1 MSTNSRIA
9 ILNQDNTVE
18 SIYCHW
24 DGYLSNNGNILLNHY
39 QDEAKVRELIS
50 LGQISLLEMN
60 VKPVGNTHSF
70 ENIEADCTVA
80 YHRDRGEKLGIDKHV
95 SLVNWQR
102 QSQRQEY
109 NYIWI
114 DGKWYYNDGHKK
126 SLKALIE
133 LTVENTSDEG

>member
-9 ILNQDNTVE
+9 ILNQDGKVE
-18 SIYCHW
+18 SVYCHW

-50 LGQISLLEMN
+50 LGQISSLEMN

-70 ENIEADCTVA
+70 DNKEKDCTVA
-80 YHRDRGEKLGIDKHV
+80 YHRDRGEDLRIDKHI
-95 SLVNWQR
+95 SLIDWQR
-102 QSQRQEY
+102 QSQRLEY

-126 SLKALIE
+126 SQALTE